1 MFQWYSRLL
10 KAGGSQNVLLQ
21 LNNELACRGIAC
33 KFRSNCYRIQKSE
46 ISSRGLSVKRI
57 LVATSF
63 VLPAMISG
71 QSLVPDAAMAQGA
84 RTNWSGPTVGVVGG
98 GVSGTSTQTDP
109 GIAGPTGST
118 GSTGL
123 TGNIGDGRYHMGGGL
138 VGVGAGFNWQSAN
151 WVFGVAG
158 DFSGGNVSGSSNTC
172 GPTTVTPHP
181 CGTSLDSLGTLRG
194 LVGYAMGPT
203 GNWLPYV
210 TGGLAFGDVHAWDAL
225 TPAAGTVTRTGWT
238 VGAGVATMVVP
249 NWVVKFEYL
258 HFDLGSANIFNIV
271 PGVPETVTAKGD
283 LFRLGVAYQF
293 GQQVLATPRQEP
305 TIFRK

>member
-1 MFQWYSRLL
+1 
-10 KAGGSQNVLLQ
+10 
-21 LNNELACRGIAC
+21 
-33 KFRSNCYRIQKSE
+33 
-46 ISSRGLSVKRI
+46 VKRI

-98 GVSGTSTQTDP
+98 GASGTSTQTDP

-123 TGNIGDGRYHMGGGL
+123 TGPIGDGHYHMGGGL

-271 PGVPETVTAKGD
+271 PGVPETVSAKGD

-293 GQQVLATPRQEP
+293 GPQVLATPRQEP